1 MTLVVRRRAA
11 RRSGARYRAVGAA
24 GLLVAVALVGCGP
37 QAPSSPSGPATD
49 ATTGPA
55 PTTSLEPLVTIEPS
69 QEPTR
74 PAEPPAGTAPPTG
87 TTPPAAGTPAAVAV
101 ADLAARLDVAPE
113 QITVVRADA
122 VTWRDGSMGCPRPGM
137 SYTQALVE
145 GTLVVLEV
153 DGRRY
158 EYHSGGRRAPFLCE
172 SPEAPV
178 GGDVS

>member
-1 MTLVVRRRAA
+1 MTLDVRRRGA
-11 RRSGARYRAVGAA
+11 RRSGVRHPAA
-24 GLLVAVALVGCGP
+24 AAAALLVAVALVGCGP

-49 ATTGPA
+49 ATTGPG
-55 PTTSLEPLVTIEPS
+55 PTTSREPLVTTEPS

-74 PAEPPAGTAPPTG
+74 PAEPPTGTAPPT
-87 TTPPAAGTPAAVAV
+87 TTPPTAGTPAAVAV

-113 QITVVRADA
+113 QVTVVRADA